1 MDPEEFSPEELAWM
15 GIGKSQWYSSSC
27 RACGRETEVEDIV
40 AGSFAV
46 LACPQC
52 GGAMQERDENSLPPG
67 R

>member
-1 MDPEEFSPEELAWM
+1 M
-15 GIGKSQWYSSSC
+15 GIGESQWYSYRC
-27 RACGRETEVEDIV
+27 RACGLETEVEDIV

-52 GGAMQERDENSLPPG
+52 GGVMQEMNETSPPEG